1 MSVKLISIP
10 PDAEYLICYCARVS
24 NPNNQKSRDIKGLI
38 KYCLKNGHWSI
49 FEMSHIIIEIKTTRA
64 IAAQILRHQMKFQE
78 FSQRYA
84 NITDEYTSIPIP
96 ELRTQDKKNRQSSH
110 SGMLS
115 TEITNELNT
124 KIENHFNEAI
134 KLYNELIEYGV
145 AKECARAIMPLNT
158 PTIMYASNNIR
169 GWIHYIQTRTH
180 PSTQKEHR
188 VIAEEIKKIFK
199 EVLPIIT
206 EALEW

>member
-1 MSVKLISIP
+1 MSVNLISLP
-10 PDAEYLICYCARVS
+10 PDAEFLICYTARVS
-24 NPNNQKSRDIKGLI
+24 NPKNQNSDKITKLI

-49 FEMSHIIIEIKTTRA
+49 FEMSQMIVEINTTRA
-64 IAAQILRHQMKFQE
+64 ISAQILRHQMKFQE

-84 NITDEYTSIPIP
+84 CITEEYKEIPIP

-115 TEITNELNT
+115 TDVENDLNQ
-124 KIENHFNEAI
+124 KIKNHFNEAI
-134 KLYNELIEYGV
+134 KLYNELIAKGV

-158 PTIMYASNNIR
+158 PTRMYASNNIR
-169 GWIHYIQTRTH
+169 GWIHYIQARTH

-188 VIAEEIKKIFK
+188 EIAEQIKEIFK
-199 EVLPIIT
+199 KNLPIIA